1 MTHYAIYRW
10 VTNVWVK
17 YSDSILVCRCQPVS
31 KRWTSRLLFIHKYKS
46 GEGFCNQKSCFFQFR
61 WKYPLSFTPSLTSQ
75 KDAWS
80 PWRAGWM
87 DVEISP
93 HWRNH
98 ISRNP
103 NLALTFDFSTLLTC
117 LDHGSSWL
125 RPPHRGERGKP
136 RRRSWSQPETFKLL
150 PSSMNLQC
158 DDGKVGILTF
168 FGAQSNIGLLRF
180 SRMWKLGFLGGSS
193 SLSGVGGLL
202 VSGTECWKLK
212 TI

>member
-1 MTHYAIYRW
+1 MFGSNTRTAYLYVEA
-10 VTNVWVK
+10 N
-17 YSDSILVCRCQPVS
+17 
-31 KRWTSRLLFIHKYKS
+31 LFIKRFSKS
-46 GEGFCNQKSCFFQFR
+46 EHQDYFSYTNTKAGKVSAVKNFASFIQLR

-150 PSSMNLQC
+150 PSSLNLQR

-202 VSGTECWKLK
+202 VNGTECWKLK